1 MFLLVKMFVPFVS
14 AHSQMWTI
22 PNAFIANMSLSD
34 LMMAVLNC
42 IFNYIH
48 MRDREW
54 VFGGFY
60 CTINNFIAI
69 VTVAASVLNLTAMS
83 IDRYFK

>member
-1 MFLLVKMFVPFVS
+1 
-14 AHSQMWTI
+14 
-22 PNAFIANMSLSD
+22 
-34 LMMAVLNC
+34 
-42 IFNYIH
+42 

-54 VFGGFY
+54 VFGGVY

-83 IDRYFK
+83 IDRLVPVATKTFKGVRPAVLTFFC